1 MNNDQHPLL
10 GALGLCR
17 KAGKLL
23 HGYDRVQ
30 ENALRG
36 KVALVLL
43 TSDASER
50 TVSHMKDACDG
61 IVACEQMP
69 LTSADL
75 AMLTPKPAAVF
86 GVTDE
91 HLAQLCANTFDEEDH
106 TIWILNT
113 RSLMLPRSSAC
124 PPKGRRDRFR
134 RDRRSL

>member
-69 LTSADL
+69 LTSSAL
-75 AMLTPKPAAVF
+75 PTNTL
-86 GVTDE
+86 
-91 HLAQLCANTFDEEDH
+91 HSCAQNTFDEEDH
-106 TIWILNT
+106 DIWILNT
-113 RSLMLPRSSAC
+113 KSLMLPRSSAY
-124 PPKGRRDRFR
+124 PLK
-134 RDRRSL
+134 RSSKPFPV

>member
-69 LTSADL
+69 LTR
-75 AMLTPKPAAVF
+75 LTPKPAAVF

-91 HLAQLCANTFDEEDH
+91 HLAQLCAKY
-106 TIWILNT
+106 L
-113 RSLMLPRSSAC
+113 
-124 PPKGRRDRFR
+124 
-134 RDRRSL
+134 

>member
-1 MNNDQHPLL
+1 MLSAFFGRITRNIAFDRYR
-10 GALGLCR
+10 AS
-17 KAGKLL
+17 KAAK
-23 HGYDRVQ
+23 
-30 ENALRG
+30 RG
-36 KVALVLL
+36 KGVL

-91 HLAQLCANTFDEEDH
+91 HLAQLCAKY
-106 TIWILNT
+106 L
-113 RSLMLPRSSAC
+113 
-124 PPKGRRDRFR
+124 
-134 RDRRSL
+134 

>member
-1 MNNDQHPLL
+1 MANEQHPLM

-43 TSDASER
+43 TADASER
-50 TVSHMKDACDG
+50 TVKHTKGACEG
-61 IVACEQMP
+61 IVACEQIP
-69 LTSADL
+69 LTSAQL

-86 GVTDE
+86 GITDE
-91 HLAQLCANTFDEEDH
+91 HLAQLCAKHLT
-106 TIWILNT
+106 
-113 RSLMLPRSSAC
+113 
-124 PPKGRRDRFR
+124 
-134 RDRRSL
+134 

>member
-1 MNNDQHPLL
+1 MANEQHPLM

-30 ENALRG
+30 ENALRV

-91 HLAQLCANTFDEEDH
+91 HLAQLCAKY
-106 TIWILNT
+106 L
-113 RSLMLPRSSAC
+113 
-124 PPKGRRDRFR
+124 
-134 RDRRSL
+134 

>member
-43 TSDASER
+43 T
-50 TVSHMKDACDG
+50 
-61 IVACEQMP
+61 
-69 LTSADL
+69 ADRPAHL
-75 AMLTPKPAAVF
+75 VGTGANQTTDQAGAFGPAA
-86 GVTDE
+86 
-91 HLAQLCANTFDEEDH
+91 LAVVRMSSVNCVG
-106 TIWILNT
+106 IW
-113 RSLMLPRSSAC
+113 
-124 PPKGRRDRFR
+124 
-134 RDRRSL
+134 

>member
-36 KVALVLL
+36 KVAVVMQKAQLFGG
-43 TSDASER
+43 TIRSDASDR
-50 TVSHMKDACDG
+50 TVSHMKDACED

-91 HLAQLCANTFDEEDH
+91 HLAQLCAKY
-106 TIWILNT
+106 L
-113 RSLMLPRSSAC
+113 
-124 PPKGRRDRFR
+124 
-134 RDRRSL
+134 